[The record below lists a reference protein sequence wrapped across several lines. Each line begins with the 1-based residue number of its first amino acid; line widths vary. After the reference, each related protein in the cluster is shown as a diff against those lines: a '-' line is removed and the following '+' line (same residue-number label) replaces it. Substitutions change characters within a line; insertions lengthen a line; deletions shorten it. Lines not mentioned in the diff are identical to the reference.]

1 MKILCFYPALAPYR
15 VDFFNLLGGL
25 VDLRVMFLYK
35 NVPSQAHRQE
45 ELLKDAKFGYDYLTK
60 GVEFAGRAFRT
71 GIFRR
76 IREEKADVVF
86 SYEAGPVTALI
97 VLYRMIFGGKFRL
110 FTTTDDRPAQ
120 IEERRG
126 ARRFVRDFVY
136 RHVDGIIVTC
146 EESGNAIRSVVGI
159 GNEIETPVLPIIH
172 DIDLIRSNAKDVIL
186 HGLEWRRSFAREGE
200 KVLLFVGRLVPVKNL
215 YWLVEKFASEM
226 EASVRLV
233 IVGGGPEESGLAA
246 KVKELGLGG
255 RVRFEGRLEG
265 DALYAIMSAAD
276 ALVLCSHS
284 ETYGAVVAE
293 AMQWGTPAL
302 VRDTCGAKYI
312 VEEDVNGC
320 VFHGDDFAACARKV
334 LLLKKGTDSILPLKL
349 SDYVERMVARL

>member
-1 MKILCFYPALAPYR
+1 MKVLCFYPALAPYR

-25 VDLRVMFLYK
+25 VDLKVIFLYE
-35 NVPSQAHRQE
+35 NVPSQSHSQE
-45 ELLKDAKFGYDYLTK
+45 ELLKGAKFGCGYLTT
-60 GVEFAGRAFRT
+60 GFEFAGRAFRT
-71 GIFRR
+71 GIIRR
-76 IREEKADVVF
+76 LREEKADVVV
-86 SYEAGPVTALI
+86 SYEAGPVTAFI
-97 VLYRMIFGGKFRL
+97 VLYRMMFGGKFRL

-146 EESGNAIRSVVGI
+146 EESGNAIRRVVGI
-159 GNEIETPVLPIIH
+159 GSNVETPMLPIIH
-172 DIDLIRSNAKDVIL
+172 DINLIRSNADEVISR
-186 HGLEWRRSFAREGE
+186 GLEWRRSFAHEGE
-200 KVLLFVGRLVPVKNL
+200 KVLLFVGRLAPVKNL
-215 YWLVEKFASEM
+215 YWLIGKFAAEM
-226 EASVRLV
+226 ENSVCLV
-233 IVGGGPEESGLAA
+233 FVGSGPEEQGLAA
-246 KVKELGLGG
+246 KVKELGLGE

-302 VRDTCGAKYI
+302 VRDTCGAKCI
-312 VEEDVNGC
+312 VEEGMNGR
-320 VFHGDDFAACARKV
+320 VFHGDDFASCAREV
-334 LLLKKGTDSILPLKL
+334 LSLKKGTESILPLEL
-349 SDYVERMVARL
+349 SDYVERIVARL